1 MRSPSFRLKGIT
13 ALPTDVPVA
22 SACRT
27 PHDGMGPRTLH
38 TTRQGV
44 KLNEDSAKDTRA
56 KHLDLR
62 LDLWRVARC
71 PKGMRP
77 DTSCRL
83 GSRKRGFYVN
93 RNSGLSSDHWGMGR
107 PDDGMARARHYHEPT
122 RGALRGHDVQLE
134 YYPEGCPSCR
144 HVSIA
149 RVRLNHLRRLHERPG
164 AFRSCKEG
172 RGTGPNQLGES
183 ARPSTG

>member
-1 MRSPSFRLKGIT
+1 M
-13 ALPTDVPVA
+13 A

-27 PHDGMGPRTLH
+27 PHDGMGQRTLH

-107 PDDGMARARHYHEPT
+107 PDDGMARARHIIMS
-122 RGALRGHDVQLE
+122 RLGVLSD
-134 YYPEGCPSCR
+134 GCPSCR

-172 RGTGPNQLGES
+172 RGTGPNQLGKAQDPRLAYS
-183 ARPSTG
+183 VTG